1 MHGMQRRGILL
12 SPAAQP
18 LLMGQ
23 GMEKAELD
31 FLQSQAEFPMTTLG
45 RCSAIPDLD
54 IFSSVSSWNEAE
66 DGIPAGGFSLALFA
80 GPSGSGQQRDR
91 ALHLRQGHEWE
102 WERQISFPRAQQ
114 SPAVPNWTLMHNT
127 LSRKDL
133 FLETLLLWGG
143 FHGHAI
149 FFHFKRRVAELK
161 KQNKTEK
168 SFLSPGIF
176 ATSLLYNKC
185 TFPAGLRALLS
196 CLGRGA
202 IHSRFTGK
210 GRSHT
215 LSFHSRVVPNQEPPQ
230 DTI

>member
-1 MHGMQRRGILL
+1 MQRRGILL
-12 SPAAQP
+12 SSQ
-18 LLMGQ
+18 LHNLYWWC
-23 GMEKAELD
+23 KAWKK
-31 FLQSQAEFPMTTLG
+31 QSL
-45 RCSAIPDLD
+45 
-54 IFSSVSSWNEAE
+54 IFSTPKE
-66 DGIPAGGFSLALFA
+66 DIWWPFLGDALPAPGWTFLVLQVAGMRLRMESLLGEVFLALFA
-80 GPSGSGQQRDR
+80 GPPVSEQQVSPSIWGR
-91 ALHLRQGHEWE
+91 ALNASGK
-102 WERQISFPRAQQ
+102 WERQVSFPRTQQ
-114 SPAVPNWTLMHNT
+114 SPAVPNWTFMHNT
-127 LSRKDL
+127 LSRKKSL
-133 FLETLLLWGG
+133 PREPAALGG

-149 FFHFKRRVAELK
+149 FFHFKRWMTELK

-202 IHSRFTGK
+202 IHSRFTGE

-215 LSFHSRVVPNQEPPQ
+215 LYFHSHVVPNQEPPQ